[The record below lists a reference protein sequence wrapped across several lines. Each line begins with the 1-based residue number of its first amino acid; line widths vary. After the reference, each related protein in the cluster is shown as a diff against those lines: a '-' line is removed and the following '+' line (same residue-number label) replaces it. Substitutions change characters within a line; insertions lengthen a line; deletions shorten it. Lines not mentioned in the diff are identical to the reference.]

1 MRQVDLRENGR
12 AMTLIGEPVLS
23 CSGRPVIQP
32 QGTLRPMH
40 SACLRRAVRDT
51 PLAVHALAA
60 RKLLMALSSSCTPQI
75 RPWQHTC
82 ISLPKR

>member
-1 MRQVDLRENGR
+1 MLACSACHCCAAMFMTAGEDGTVRQVDLRENGR

-23 CSGRPVIQP
+23 CSGRHVIQP

-40 SACLRRAVRDT
+40 SACLRHRNT

-60 RKLLMALSSSCTPQI
+60 RNC
-75 RPWQHTC
+75 
-82 ISLPKR
+82 